1 MTCIYDFLTC
11 IYDFLLGDNTAS
23 QADNDSEDVQIK
35 KKKNRRRK
43 LGGQAN
49 SETEEKSKK
58 KSKKDKIAKL
68 QGDDSPGK
76 FVILF
81 ITCDKCIEYIFMI
94 ITQTI

>member
-1 MTCIYDFLTC
+1 MTC

-23 QADNDSEDVQIK
+23 QADHDSDDVQVIK
-35 KKKNRRRK
+35 KNKNRRRK
-43 LGGQAN
+43 IGGQAN
-49 SETEEKSKK
+49 SEIEEKSKK
-58 KSKKDKIAKL
+58 KSKKEKIATL

-94 ITQTI
+94 ITQTM